1 MSLIDVALQTIY
13 CLQGLKRKMLI
24 EYTKFYYQALSEEK
38 KSIYKELYEGFKARK
53 KNIEVHVDLRRL
65 TPKDISDIAISVYND
80 TPSFYYLDVTKYSYI
95 PTPFGYIYSQ
105 NYIYTD
111 KEIEEYDRRLEQGL
125 NIFQKKY
132 ILPNM
137 TEYQKEKIIHDYLVK
152 TVVYDHE
159 ALNSANHIDEAFNVL
174 GPLLKKRAV
183 CWGIACAFK
192 LLCDYCQIKSFVVI
206 GNTIPRQGDAGHAWN
221 MVKINEET
229 FHVDVTW
236 DIKEKGDIS
245 FCYDYFNL
253 DDKLILAN
261 HTWESKLYPKC
272 DSIKQNYYYKNHLF
286 VKTTSDLSAY
296 ISSRLRANDQYI
308 AVKYANAMPTKT
320 DIESAIQAGF
330 LKALKFAPY
339 RYLIS
344 ELTHNIY
351 IEIV

>member
-1 MSLIDVALQTIY
+1 MHA
-13 CLQGLKRKMLI
+13 
-24 EYTKFYYQALSEEK
+24 
-38 KSIYKELYEGFKARK
+38 
-53 KNIEVHVDLRRL
+53 DLRRL

-95 PTPFGYIYSQ
+95 PAPFGYIYSQ
-105 NYIYTD
+105 NYIYSD

-125 NIFQKKY
+125 NIFRKKY

-137 TEYQKEKIIHDYLVK
+137 SEYQKEKIIHDYLVK

-272 DSIKQNYYYKNHLF
+272 VSIKQNYYYKNHLF

-296 ISSRLRANDQYI
+296 ICSRLRANDQYI
-308 AVKYANAMPTKT
+308 AVKYANAMPPKT

-330 LKALKFAPY
+330 LKALKYSPY
-339 RYLIS
+339 RYSIS

-351 IEIV
+351 IENV

>member
-1 MSLIDVALQTIY
+1 
-13 CLQGLKRKMLI
+13 MLF

-38 KSIYKELYEGFKARK
+38 KIIYKELYEGFKARK
-53 KNIEVHVDLRRL
+53 KTIEIHADLRRIA
-65 TPKDISDIAISVYND
+65 PKDISDIAINVYND
-80 TPSFYYLDVTKYSYI
+80 TPSFYYLDITKYSYI

-105 NYIYTD
+105 NYVYTD
-111 KEIEEYDRRLEQGL
+111 KEVAEYDRRLEQGL
-125 NIFQKKY
+125 NIFRKKY
-132 ILPNM
+132 ISPDM

-159 ALNSANHIDEAFNVL
+159 TLNSATHIGEAFNVL

-192 LLCDYCQIKSFVVI
+192 LLCDYCHIKSFVVI
-206 GNTIPRQGDAGHAWN
+206 GDTIPRQGDAGHAWN
-221 MVKINEET
+221 MVKISEET

-253 DDKLILAN
+253 DDKLILAD
-261 HTWESKLYPKC
+261 HAWESNLYPKC
-272 DSIKQNYYYKNHLF
+272 ESIRQNYYYKNHLF
-286 VKTTSDLSAY
+286 VKTIGDLSKY

-308 AVKYANAMPTKT
+308 AVKYANTLPSKT
-320 DIESAIQAGF
+320 DIENAIQAGF
-330 LKALKFAPY
+330 LKALKFTSY
-339 RYLIS
+339 CYSIS
-344 ELTHNIY
+344 EQTHNIY